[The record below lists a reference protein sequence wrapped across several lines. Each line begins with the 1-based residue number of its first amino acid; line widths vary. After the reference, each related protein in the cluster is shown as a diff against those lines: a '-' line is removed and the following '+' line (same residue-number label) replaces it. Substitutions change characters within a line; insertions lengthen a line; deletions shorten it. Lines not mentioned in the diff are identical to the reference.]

1 MQTPPNST
9 AAPPPAKGFN
19 LSRWALDHPALTR
32 YLMVVLMVLGF
43 AAYFQLGQDED
54 PPFTFRAMV
63 VRTYWPGATAQQ
75 VAEQVTDKLER
86 TLQEVPH
93 ADKIRSY
100 SKPGESQIIF
110 QVKDN
115 FNPAE
120 VPDVWYSVRKKI
132 GDIRG
137 TLPGG
142 VQGPFF
148 NDEFGDV
155 YGVIY
160 ALEADGFSYA
170 ELKTFADDVRQR
182 LLRVPDVSKV
192 ELFGV
197 QDEKLFVEI
206 SQKRLAQ
213 LGLDFNQVLNQ
224 LGQQNAVEP
233 AGALQTPLDVLQ
245 VRVGGQ
251 FQAVDELRAMPIRGN
266 SGSQFRLGD
275 IADIKRGYVDPPVV
289 KVHHQGR
296 EVIALGVSMTK
307 GGDIVRL
314 GKALGTVSTDIR
326 KSLPAGISLVQV
338 QDQPQAVTTSVNEFV
353 KVLIEAVVIVL
364 AVSFISLGFHAR
376 PKVPGRPL
384 PWWRRYY
391 IDIRPGLVVGITI
404 PLVLSVTFLAM
415 LYLGIGLHKISLGS
429 LIIALGLLVDDA
441 IIAVEMMVRKME
453 EGYDKVKAATFAYE
467 ITAMPMLTGTLIT
480 AAGFLPIGLAKSVTG
495 EYTYAIFAVTV
506 IALVLSWLVSV
517 YFVPYLGTLLLKKP
531 DHLPEKTYAADGTE
545 LPYDHD
551 MFNSGFY
558 NAFRRAVNACVEHR
572 WLTIGATVLV
582 FALGIVGMGKV
593 QQQFFPDSSRPEILL
608 DIWFPEGT
616 SFAANEAVTRRV
628 ESRLMQEA
636 GVSSVTSWIGSGV
649 PRFYLPLDQV
659 FAQTN
664 VSQFIVLP
672 KDLKVRESLRNRL
685 PALLATEFPEV
696 RGRVKLLPNGPP
708 VPYPVQ
714 FRVIG
719 SDPQMLRMRADEVK
733 AVFRQSANTRGV
745 NDNWNESVKVLR
757 LDIDQSKARA
767 LGVTSQSIAQA
778 SRAILSGAPV
788 GQFRE
793 GDKLIDIVLRQPQ
806 DERNAITDI
815 ANAYLPTSSGKFIP
829 LTQIA
834 KPVFTWEPG
843 VMWRE
848 NRDYAITVQSDIVE
862 GLQGATVTQELAPQ
876 LKALEDSWKNQ
887 GSGSYR
893 IQVAGAVEESSKGS
907 SSIVAGVP
915 IMLFLTFTLLMLQ
928 LHSFSRA
935 LLVFITGPL
944 GIAGVAGA
952 LLLLGRPF
960 GFVALLGVIAL
971 MGMIQRNSVILI
983 DQIEQEIARGMP
995 AWDAIVESAVRRLR
1009 PIVLTAAAAVLAMI
1023 PLSRSVFWGPMA
1035 VAIMGGLIVAT
1046 ALTLLALP
1054 AMYAAWFRVRREPAG
1069 RSSNTG

>member
-1 MQTPPNST
+1 MNLQEPK
-9 AAPPPAKGFN
+9 KGFN
-19 LSRWALDHPALTR
+19 LSKWALEHEALTR
-32 YLMVVLMVLGF
+32 YLMIVLMVLG
-43 AAYFQLGQDED
+43 AVAYFQLGQDED

-75 VAEQVTDKLER
+75 VAEQVTDKIER
-86 TLQEVPH
+86 TLQEVPF
-93 ADKIRSY
+93 ADRIRSY

-110 QVKDN
+110 QIKDSSK
-115 FNPAE
+115 PSD
-120 VPDVWYSVRKKI
+120 VPNVWYSVRKKI

-142 VQGPFF
+142 VLGPFF

-160 ALEADGFSYA
+160 ALEADGFNYA

-192 ELFGV
+192 ELFG
-197 QDEKLFVEI
+197 QQEEKLYIEI

-213 LGLDFNQVLNQ
+213 LGLDLNQVLAQ

-233 AGALQTPLDVLQ
+233 AGTVQTPLDVLQ
-245 VRVGGQ
+245 VRIGGQ
-251 FQAVDELRAMPIRGN
+251 FNTVEEMADMPIRGS
-266 SGSQFRLGD
+266 SGNQLRLKD
-275 IADIKRGYVDPPVV
+275 IATIGKGYVDPPAV
-289 KVHHQGR
+289 KVRHQGK

-307 GGDIVRL
+307 GGDIIAL
-314 GKALGTVSTDIR
+314 GKSLHVAFDGIE
-326 KSLPAGISLVQV
+326 KSLPAGIKLVQL
-338 QDQPQAVTTSVNEFV
+338 QDQPKAVAKSVNEFV
-353 KVLIEAVVIVL
+353 SVLIEAVVIVL
-364 AVSFISLGFHAR
+364 AVSFIALGLHKR
-376 PKVPGRPL
+376 PGNNPL
-384 PWWRRYY
+384 WKRWYL
-391 IDIRPGLVVGITI
+391 DVRPGLVVGITI
-404 PLVLSVTFLAM
+404 PLVLAMTFLGM
-415 LYLGIGLHKISLGS
+415 YYWGIGLHKISLGS

-453 EGYDKVKAATFAYE
+453 EGYDKVRAATFAYE
-467 ITAMPMLTGTLIT
+467 VTAMPMLTGTLIT
-480 AAGFLPIGLAKSVTG
+480 AVGFLPIGMAKSTTG
-495 EYTYAIFAVTV
+495 EYTFAIFGVTV
-506 IALVLSWLVSV
+506 LALILSWFVSV
-517 YFVPYLGTLLLKKP
+517 YFVPYLGTLLLKEHKP
-531 DHLPEKTYAADGTE
+531 AASDADHHEHFDTP
-545 LPYDHD
+545 
-551 MFNSGFY
+551 FY
-558 NAFRRAVNACVEHR
+558 NAFRRLVNWCVEHR
-572 WLTIGATVLV
+572 WLTIGATVLT
-582 FALGIVGMGKV
+582 FALGIVGMGQV
-593 QQQFFPDSSRPEILL
+593 QQQFFPDSSRPEVLV

-616 SFAANEAVTRRV
+616 SFTANQAVTQ
-628 ESRLMQEA
+628 RLEARLLQEE
-636 GVSSVTSWIGSGV
+636 GVDTVSTWIGSGV

-659 FAQTN
+659 FPQSN
-664 VSQFIVLP
+664 VSQFIIVP
-672 KDLKVRESLRNRL
+672 KDLKVRESLRIKL
-685 PALLATEFPEV
+685 PALLATDFPEI

-714 FRVIG
+714 FRVVG
-719 SDPQMLRMRADEVK
+719 PDPIVLRERADEVK
-733 AVFRQSANTRGV
+733 HAMRQNANTRGV

-757 LDIDQSKARA
+757 LEVDQAKARA

-778 SRAILSGAPV
+778 SRVMLTGSTV
-788 GQFRE
+788 GQYRE
-793 GDKLIDIVLRQPQ
+793 GDKLIDIVLRQPV

-815 ANAYLPTSSGKFIP
+815 GNAYLPTASGKSIP

-848 NRDYAITVQSDIVE
+848 NRDYAITVQSDITE
-862 GLQGATVTQELAPQ
+862 GLQGATVTNQLLPQ
-876 LKALEDSWKNQ
+876 LKALQAKWSAAGLQ
-887 GSGSYR
+887 GYR
-893 IQVAGAVEESSKGS
+893 IGVAGAVEESSKGS
-907 SSIVAGVP
+907 ASIVAGVP
-915 IMLFLTFTLLMLQ
+915 VMLFLTFTLLMLQ

-952 LLLLGRPF
+952 LLVLGRPF

-983 DQIEQEIARGMP
+983 DQIEQDRANGVP

-1046 ALTLLALP
+1046 VLTLLALP
-1054 AMYAAWFRVRREPAG
+1054 AMYAAWFRVRRET
-1069 RSSNTG
+1069 SKV